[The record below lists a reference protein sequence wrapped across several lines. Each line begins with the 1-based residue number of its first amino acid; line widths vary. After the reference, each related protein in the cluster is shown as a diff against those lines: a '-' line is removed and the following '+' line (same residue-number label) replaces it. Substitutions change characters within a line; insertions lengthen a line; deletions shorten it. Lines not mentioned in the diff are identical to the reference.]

1 MTTNRDE
8 RVPRPV
14 MVRRHARGVHAVPDI
29 PDVPASRQSLRDL
42 RGLSDDLEILVR
54 AVRDL
59 VALHDEI
66 DAGLHPRGAG
76 RTVSRTPFE

>member
-1 MTTNRDE
+1 
-8 RVPRPV
+8 
-14 MVRRHARGVHAVPDI
+14 MVRRHARTVHAVPDI
-29 PDVPASRQSLRDL
+29 PAPRQSLEDL

-54 AVRDL
+54 AVHDL

-76 RTVSRTPFE
+76 RTVSGTPNE